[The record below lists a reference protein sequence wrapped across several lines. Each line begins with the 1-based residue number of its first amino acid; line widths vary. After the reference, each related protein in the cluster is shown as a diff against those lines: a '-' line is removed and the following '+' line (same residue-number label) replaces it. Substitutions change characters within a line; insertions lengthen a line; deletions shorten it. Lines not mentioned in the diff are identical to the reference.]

1 MANNCFVGIDII
13 TATPEDA
20 ERLRD
25 SLAAAKKA
33 ADERQEGIFIGCPTR
48 YLFDADTG
56 RIGDTLFISGWVKWG
71 FQDSEVWQFLAWL
84 MKQVTLTDFRMTYDE
99 GGCLLYGE
107 YRYDMKTLTDRY
119 LPQDKFPTGEGD
131 DVDTE
136 LAFSK
141 HGVTRIIG

>member
-33 ADERQEGIFIGCPTR
+33 ADERQEGVFIGCPTR
-48 YLFDADTG
+48 YLFDADIDRSTNA
-56 RIGDTLFISGWVKWG
+56 LFITGWVKWG

-84 MKQVTLTDFRMTYDE
+84 MKQVTLVDFRMTYDE